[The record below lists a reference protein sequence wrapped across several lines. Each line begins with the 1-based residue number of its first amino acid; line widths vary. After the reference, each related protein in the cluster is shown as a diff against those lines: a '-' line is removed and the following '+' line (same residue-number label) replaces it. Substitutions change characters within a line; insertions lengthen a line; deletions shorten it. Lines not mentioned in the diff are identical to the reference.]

1 MSQDPIIPKTSLT
14 NQTACSATGI
24 DRIEAVDVL
33 IIGGG
38 PAGSTAA
45 TTLAQAGRRVLLL
58 EKEKFPR
65 FHVGESLLPYNRQIF
80 DELGVWPK
88 IESAGF
94 MKKRGAQFLMG
105 NGSHSMRL
113 NFSNGSFNKFRESIH
128 VERSRF
134 DDLLLTH
141 SRESGAEVRE
151 ECQVLEFRVGTD
163 DVAVRYREADGT
175 LHDVRSRFLIDASGL
190 SNLTANRDSL
200 REYYPG
206 HKKVAIFGHFAHLD
220 MPQGE
225 EKGDILIVRRE
236 NSWFWL
242 IPLED
247 NKTSVGLVLDRAD
260 FQKLGKDVE
269 QIFHEAVRGTPAVR
283 DRFSR
288 AEALGPL
295 HPVMDFSYRNRRLV
309 EPRLVRIGDASGFI
323 DPVFSSGVM
332 LAMSSARLGARAVD
346 EALGRGAAFTPRMK
360 AYEKTNRRCI
370 ALYWEFIENFYTLP
384 FAQVFF
390 QPANRLRMLCAISSV
405 LAGSTD
411 LSFSVW
417 WRLRAFFLLV
427 RLNKF
432 LPVVKRIPVS

>member
-1 MSQDPIIPKTSLT
+1 MLPDPTL
-14 NQTACSATGI
+14 
-24 DRIEAVDVL
+24 DVL

-45 TTLAQAGRRVLLL
+45 ATLAMAGRRVLVL
-58 EKEKFPR
+58 EKERFPR

-88 IESAGF
+88 IEAAGF

-105 NGSHSMRL
+105 NGSHGIRL
-113 NFSNGSFNKFRESIH
+113 NFSQGSFNKYREAIH
-128 VERSRF
+128 VERSKF
-134 DDLLLTH
+134 DELLLNH
-141 SRESGAEVRE
+141 ARESGAEVRE
-151 ECQVLEFRVGTD
+151 ECKVVEYCVGEV
-163 DVAVRYREADGT
+163 DVVVKYRDADGAAQEA
-175 LHDVRSRFLIDASGL
+175 RSRFLIDASGL

-206 HKKVAIFGHFAHLD
+206 HKKVAIFGHFAGLD
-220 MPQGE
+220 MPQGD

-247 NKTSVGLVLDRAD
+247 NKTSAGLVLDRAD

-269 QIFHEAVRGTPAVR
+269 KIFRDAVRDTPAVR
-283 DRFSR
+283 DRFAR

-295 HPVMDFSYRNRRLV
+295 HVVMDFSYRNGRLV
-309 EPRLVRIGDASGFI
+309 EPRLVRIGDASGFL

-332 LAMSSARLGARAVD
+332 LAMASARQGAKAVD
-346 EALGRGAAFTPRMK
+346 EALSNGAALTAGMR

-390 QPANRLRMLCAISSV
+390 QPANRLRMVCAISSV

-411 LSFSVW
+411 LSFAVR
-417 WRLRAFFLLV
+417 WRLRAFFLIV
-427 RLNKF
+427 WLNRY
-432 LPVVKRIPVS
+432 LPVVRRIPVS

>member
-1 MSQDPIIPKTSLT
+1 MLHELRGIHHTSIDMSQDSTI
-14 NQTACSATGI
+14 
-24 DRIEAVDVL
+24 DVL
-33 IIGGG
+33 VIGGG

-45 TTLAQAGRRVLLL
+45 TTLAQAGRRVLVL

-105 NGSHSMRL
+105 NGSHGMRL
-113 NFSNGSFNKFRESIH
+113 NFTNGSFNKFREAIH
-128 VERSRF
+128 VERSTF

-141 SRESGAEVRE
+141 ARESGAEVRE
-151 ECQVLEFRVGTD
+151 ECQVFDYCVGED
-163 DVAVRYREADGT
+163 EVVVRYREPDGT
-175 LHDVRSRFLIDASGL
+175 AHDVRSRFLMDASGL

-206 HKKVAIFGHFAHLD
+206 HKKVAIFGHFANLD
-220 MPQGE
+220 MPQGD

-247 NKTSVGLVLDRAD
+247 NKTSAGLVLDRAD
-260 FQKLGKDVE
+260 FQKLRKDVDE
-269 QIFHEAVRGTPAVR
+269 IFREAVQATPAVR
-283 DRFSR
+283 DRFAR

-295 HPVMDFSYRNRRLV
+295 HAVMDFSYQNARLV
-309 EPRLVRIGDASGFI
+309 GPRLVRIGDASGFI

-332 LAMSSARLGARAVD
+332 LAMSSARHGAKAVD
-346 EALGRGAAFTPRMK
+346 EALSTGAALAPGMH
-360 AYEKTNRRCI
+360 AYEKTNRRCVAI
-370 ALYWEFIENFYTLP
+370 YWEFIENFYTLP

-390 QPANRLRMLCAISSV
+390 QPANRLRMVCAISSV

-411 LSFSVW
+411 ISFSVW

-427 RLNKF
+427 WLNKR
-432 LPVVKRIPVS
+432 LPVVKQIPIS